1 MTIKYFA
8 LATAAGL
15 LTLGFSHGL
24 RASGLSDV
32 SVTASR
38 PAQLT
43 TQAEATRFPA
53 VYTENGFALDGQ
65 DVVAYFTQSELVAGS
80 QDFTHNWNGAD
91 WLFSS
96 AENRDLF
103 AQNPEA
109 YAPQYGGYC
118 AKAAAG
124 GVLATTVPTAWE
136 VRDGKLYLNY
146 SAEAQVEWKQD
157 TANKIVRADANWP
170 AILNNE
176 TLKQ

>member
-1 MTIKYFA
+1 
-8 LATAAGL
+8 
-15 LTLGFSHGL
+15 
-24 RASGLSDV
+24 
-32 SVTASR
+32 
-38 PAQLT
+38 
-43 TQAEATRFPA
+43 
-53 VYTENGFALDGQ
+53 
-65 DVVAYFTQSELVAGS
+65 
-80 QDFTHNWNGAD
+80 
-91 WLFSS
+91 
-96 AENRDLF
+96 
-103 AQNPEA
+103 NPEA